1 MVYMISV
8 EAETPQILWKR
19 QINGEPSSP
28 LVHDIDEEK
37 VYFGVQSEGKS
48 IFYFRKKL
56 EASVS
61 PNKIETD
68 CKRLGTFLIQIIDI
82 K

>member
-8 EAETPQILWKR
+8 EAETPQIRWKR

-48 IFYFRKKL
+48 IFFSKKL

-61 PNKIETD
+61 PNKIEND
-68 CKRLGTFLIQIIDI
+68 F
-82 K
+82 